1 MLSLGQLESGEHLV
15 PDQLPW
21 SHTGDQDYEHYGS
34 SLCLLDPATLA
45 VASPSYRVA
54 EVAGQYGAG
63 DTQGAGRVTLLRGAG
78 AGQQQQEV
86 VGEAPFTS
94 LGSSLATV
102 VLNIG
107 GQQR

>member
-34 SLCLLDPATLA
+34 SLCLLEPATLA

-63 DTQGAGRVTLLRGAG
+63 DTQGAGRLTLLRGAG
-78 AGQQQQEV
+78 AGGGQVV
-86 VGEAPFTS
+86 VGAPPFTS

>member
-45 VASPSYRVA
+45 VGSPSYRVA

-63 DTQGAGRVTLLRGAG
+63 DTQGAGRLTLLRGAG
-78 AGQQQQEV
+78 AGQV
-86 VGEAPFTS
+86 VGAAPFTS

>member
-1 MLSLGQLESGEHLV
+1 MLALGQLESGEHLV
-15 PDQLPW
+15 PDQLGW
-21 SHTGDQDYEHYGS
+21 SHTGDQDYEHHGS

-63 DTQGAGRVTLLRGAG
+63 DTQGAGRLTLLRGAG
-78 AGQQQQEV
+78 QQQV
-86 VGEAPFTS
+86 VGAAPFTS

>member
-63 DTQGAGRVTLLRGAG
+63 DTQGAGRVTLLRGVG
-78 AGQQQQEV
+78 AGQV
-86 VGEAPFTS
+86 VGAGPFTS

>member
-1 MLSLGQLESGEHLV
+1 MVSLGQLEGGEHLV
-15 PDQLPW
+15 PEQLPW

-45 VASPSYRVA
+45 VGSPSYRVA

-63 DTQGAGRVTLLRGAG
+63 DTQGAGRVTLVRGAG
-78 AGQQQQEV
+78 AGQV
-86 VGEAPFTS
+86 VGAAPFTS
-94 LGSSLATV
+94 LGSSLASV

>member
-1 MLSLGQLESGEHLV
+1 M

-63 DTQGAGRVTLLRGAG
+63 DTQGAGRLTLLRGAG
-78 AGQQQQEV
+78 AGAGAGQQQ
-86 VGEAPFTS
+86 VGAAPFTS

>member
-1 MLSLGQLESGEHLV
+1 MVSLDQLQSGEHLV
-15 PDQLPW
+15 PDHLPW

-34 SLCLLDPATLA
+34 SLCLLDPSTLA
-45 VASPSYRVA
+45 VGSPSYRVA

-63 DTQGAGRVTLLRGAG
+63 DTQGAGRVTLLQGAG
-78 AGQQQQEV
+78 AGQQQV
-86 VGEAPFTS
+86 VGAAPFTS
-94 LGSSLATV
+94 LGSSLASV